1 MLEALQIVVA
11 CSLVLL
17 TAPLFF
23 DLAICIVGNL
33 FRVRKAHPL
42 EKLPIRLA
50 VIVPAHDEE
59 VMIART
65 VASIRAAM
73 GSATVSCATAGGQA
87 LHSIAQ
93 SSLPES
99 SGRTATALY
108 VVAHNCTDATAAIAA
123 RAGAKVL
130 ELNDPAQGG
139 KGSALRFGFAAAL
152 AAGAN
157 AFLVVDADS
166 SVSCNLIAAT
176 RAALVEGSEA
186 TQCRY
191 ELELPASTRPHPI
204 TRLRALAFRG
214 MNVVRPRG
222 RSGLRFSAGLFGN
235 GFALTAETLARV
247 PFQANSIVE
256 DMEYHISLV
265 RHGLQVD
272 WIGDAFVHAP
282 LAARGAAQT
291 TQETR
296 WEGGRMGVARHTTLP
311 LLRNALRGDW
321 RAVETLADAWGLP
334 LARAILALCVLALLP
349 GDWSH
354 LYALGCGVI
363 ALVYVLQAAWLGP
376 EPRRD
381 LLALLAAP
389 LYLARKA
396 VLTPLVLINSR
407 RRAQWTRTRREAPLP

>member
-1 MLEALQIVVA
+1 MLQGLLIAVA
-11 CSLVLL
+11 GCLVLI

-42 EKLPIRLA
+42 ERLPIRLA

-59 VMIART
+59 IMIART
-65 VASIRAAM
+65 VASIRAALS
-73 GSATVSCATAGGQA
+73 SANLSYSVKGGQS

-93 SSLPES
+93 SPQAGSPGS
-99 SGRTATALY
+99 TGTPLY
-108 VVAHNCTDATAAIAA
+108 VVAHNCTDSTAAIAA
-123 RAGAKVL
+123 RAGAQVL
-130 ELNDPAQGG
+130 VLNDPAQRG
-139 KGSALRFGFAAAL
+139 KGSALRYGFAAAQ

-166 SVSCNLIAAT
+166 VVSCNLLVAT
-176 RAALVEGSEA
+176 QAALVEGSEA

-191 ELELPASTRPHPI
+191 ELEVPASSRPHPI
-204 TRLRALAFRG
+204 ARLRALAFRG

-222 RSGLRFSAGLFGN
+222 RSGLGFSAGLFGN
-235 GFALTAETLARV
+235 GFALTAETLAQV
-247 PFQANSIVE
+247 PFHADSIVE

-272 WIGDAFVHAP
+272 WIGEALVHAP
-282 LAARGAAQT
+282 LAARGAAQA

-296 WEGGRMGVARHTTLP
+296 WEGGRMGVARHTTWP
-311 LLRNALRGDW
+311 LLLNALRGDW
-321 RAVETLADAWGLP
+321 RALETLADAWSLP
-334 LARAILALCVLALLP
+334 LARAILALCVVVALP
-349 GDWSH
+349 GGWMH
-354 LYALGCGVI
+354 LYALLCVAI

-376 EPRRD
+376 EPMRD
-381 LLALLAAP
+381 VVALLAAP
-389 LYLARKA
+389 LYLIRKA
-396 VLTPLVLINSR
+396 VLTPLVLLNSH